1 MLEQNV
7 SMINTATLSEMLTS
21 EIIIVPVKQV
31 DQDQKVS
38 IANVQQLGIAE
49 SEVTN
54 IVNDIREIY

>member
-31 DQDQKVS
+31 DQDQ
-38 IANVQQLGIAE
+38 
-49 SEVTN
+49 
-54 IVNDIREIY
+54 